1 MTGKHMEYLTEK
13 DLERLVLE
21 LEQGEL
27 VSAPPDMLD
36 DIMDR
41 LEQETPERQMRKR
54 QEKIVAYKRYR
65 FQVLTTVAAAVL
77 AVVFLPKLADLQQQK
92 KDFVEHKYEYEIQV
106 RYETKEE
113 ALNDRGLLE
122 KVLGGEN
129 IFKDNSRWNLFK
141 E

>member
-1 MTGKHMEYLTEK
+1 MTEMNREYLSDT
-13 DLERLVLE
+13 DLENIILG

-36 DIMDR
+36 DILDR
-41 LEQETPERQMRKR
+41 LEQETPEWQMQTK

-77 AVVFLPKLADLQQQK
+77 AVVFLPKLASLQQQK
-92 KDFVEHKYEYEIQV
+92 KDYVEPKYEYEVQS

-129 IFKDNSRWNLFK
+129 IFTDNSRWNLFR

>member
-1 MTGKHMEYLTEK
+1 MTGKHTEYLAEK

-36 DIMDR
+36 DILDR

>member
-41 LEQETPERQMRKR
+41 LEQETPERQMCKR

-92 KDFVEHKYEYEIQV
+92 KDYVEHKYEYEIQV

>member
-13 DLERLVLE
+13 DLESLVLE

-36 DIMDR
+36 DILDR

>member
-1 MTGKHMEYLTEK
+1 MTRNMEYLTEK

-21 LEQGEL
+21 LEQGEP

-92 KDFVEHKYEYEIQV
+92 KDYVEHKYEYEIQV